1 MSRAP
6 LPTGLARQPCWSDPR
21 SGCCCAW
28 FNRWHMAL
36 LFTGNGSGGGCGRW
50 CCSSLRFQ
58 RMEGMS
64 SSAVGVHTCFCGGVP
79 GHSLS
84 ITGVR
89 WSCLLAQTHHTGY
102 GYRGFFHVGRY
113 MRSVHRH
120 TKLHGGSLQALD
132 GCWLIFNG
140 FARALACM
148 SMSDPRCIGMLS
160 FISTHCTHRI
170 ITI

>member
-6 LPTGLARQPCWSDPR
+6 LPTGLARQPCGSDAS
-21 SGCCCAW
+21 SGWWECGSIDGV
-28 FNRWHMAL
+28 AL

-50 CCSSLRFQ
+50 CCSSLRFHT
-58 RMEGMS
+58 EGIAS
-64 SSAVGVHTCFCGGVP
+64 SVVGVHGAYMEGSRVIHCLSLACA
-79 GHSLS
+79 GHVCWLKPT
-84 ITGVR
+84 I
-89 WSCLLAQTHHTGY
+89 GY

-120 TKLHGGSLQALD
+120 TKLNNGSLQALN
-132 GCWLIFNG
+132 GCWLIVNG
-140 FARALACM
+140 FARALACT